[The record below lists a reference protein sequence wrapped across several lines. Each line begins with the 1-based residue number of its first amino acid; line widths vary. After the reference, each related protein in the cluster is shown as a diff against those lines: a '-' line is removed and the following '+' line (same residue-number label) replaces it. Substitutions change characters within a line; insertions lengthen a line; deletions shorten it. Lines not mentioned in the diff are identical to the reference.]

1 MVPLE
6 RVGIVIATEGDTAV
20 VKMQR
25 HLSCENCGRCG
36 GILGKEDRRDHIVKV
51 SNTLKAEVGQRVFIE
66 TDDRQGIFVAFMLY
80 MVPLFA
86 LIAGIFGWLYLAAP
100 LLGLQGS
107 QELPAIGAGFLL
119 LVLVYLGIRRWDRR
133 VRESGRYRPTITGL
147 VQEESVKQE

>member
-1 MVPLE
+1 
-6 RVGIVIATEGDTAV
+6 
-20 VKMQR
+20 
-25 HLSCENCGRCG
+25 
-36 GILGKEDRRDHIVKV
+36 
-51 SNTLKAEVGQRVFIE
+51 
-66 TDDRQGIFVAFMLY
+66 MLY

-119 LVLVYLGIRRWDRR
+119 LVLVYLGIRRWERR